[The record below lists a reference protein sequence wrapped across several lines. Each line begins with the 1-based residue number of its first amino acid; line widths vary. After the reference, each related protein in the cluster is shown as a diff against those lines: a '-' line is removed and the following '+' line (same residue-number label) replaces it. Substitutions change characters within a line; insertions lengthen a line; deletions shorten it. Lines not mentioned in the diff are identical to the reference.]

1 MIMKNYVILA
11 ILDDIQ
17 HQHTTQVR
25 TFIWPVRRKTKY
37 NPVML
42 VSLVSELMS
51 FDTFFQEGI
60 SIPEIQ
66 HSTRYV

>member
-1 MIMKNYVILA
+1 MLYDV

-17 HQHTTQVR
+17 HRHTTQR
-25 TFIWPVRRKTKY
+25 TYVYMPVRRKTKY

-66 HSTRYV
+66 HWTRYV